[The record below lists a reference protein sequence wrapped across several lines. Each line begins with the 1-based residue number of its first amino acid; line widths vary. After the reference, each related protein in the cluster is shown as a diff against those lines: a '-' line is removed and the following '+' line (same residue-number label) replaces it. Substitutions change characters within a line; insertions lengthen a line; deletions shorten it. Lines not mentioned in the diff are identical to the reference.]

1 MKRSDFI
8 RNVASGVAASLLL
21 PSLAVASAVKKIKHN
36 HVKIVK
42 NGEGKKLNV
51 IGDRMTIKLTGED
64 TGGKYALVEQY
75 NDPGVGIPP
84 HVHAN
89 EDEVFKL
96 IEGEVEFWLG
106 GKSKVLRAG
115 DMIYCPKGVPH
126 TWKVVGDKKA
136 KVDLGFFP
144 AGMENMF
151 EELSRLPAGPP
162 DKELVAGIVG
172 RYGIAFV

>member
-8 RNVASGVAASLLL
+8 RNVASGVAASILL
-21 PSLAVASAVKKIKHN
+21 PSLAVASAVKKEKN
-36 HVKIVK
+36 NPVKIVK

-64 TGGKYALVEQY
+64 TGGKYALVEQH

-106 GKSKVLRAG
+106 DKTKVLKEG
-115 DMIYCPKGVPH
+115 DLIYCPKGVPH
-126 TWKVVGDKKA
+126 TWKVVGNQKA
-136 KVDLGFFP
+136 RVELGFFP
-144 AGMENMF
+144 AGMEKMF
-151 EELSRLPAGPP
+151 EELAGLPEG
-162 DKELVAGIVG
+162 ELDLALVG
-172 RYGIAFV
+172 EICKRYGIRFI

>member
-8 RNVASGVAASLLL
+8 RNVASGVAATLLL
-21 PSLAVASAVKKIKHN
+21 PSLAVASVSKKTKHK
-36 HVKIVK
+36 HLKIVK

-51 IGDRMTIKLTGED
+51 LGDRMTVKLTGED

-84 HVHAN
+84 HMHTN

-106 GKSKVLRAG
+106 DKTKVLKAG

-126 TWKVVGDKKA
+126 TWKVVGNKKA

-144 AGMENMF
+144 AGMEKMF
-151 EELSRLPAGPP
+151 GELANLPEGPP
-162 DKELVAGIVG
+162 DLALVAEICG
-172 RYGIAFV
+172 RYGVEFV

>member
-1 MKRSDFI
+1 MKRSVFI
-8 RNVASGVAASLLL
+8 RNVASGVAATLLL
-21 PSLAVASAVKKIKHN
+21 PSLAVASATKKIKHN
-36 HVKIVK
+36 HIKIVK
-42 NGEGKKLNV
+42 NGDGKKLNV
-51 IGDRMTIKLTGED
+51 LGDRMSVKLTGED

-106 GKSKVLRAG
+106 DKTKVLKAG

-126 TWKVVGDKKA
+126 TWKVVGNKKA

-144 AGMENMF
+144 AGMEKMF
-151 EELSRLPAGPP
+151 EELAQLPAGPP
-162 DKELVAGIVG
+162 DLALVGEICG
-172 RYGIAFV
+172 RYGVEFI

>member
-8 RNVASGVAASLLL
+8 RNVASGVAASILL
-21 PSLAVASAVKKIKHN
+21 PSLAVASAVKKEKN
-36 HVKIVK
+36 NPVKIVK

-64 TGGKYALVEQY
+64 TGGQFTFFEQE
-75 NDPGVGIPP
+75 NDPGTGIPP

-89 EDEVFKL
+89 EDEVFKVV
-96 IEGEVEFWLG
+96 EGKVEFWLNG
-106 GKSKVLRAG
+106 QIKVLEAG
-115 DMIYCPKGVPH
+115 DVIYAPKGVPH
-126 TWKVVGDKKA
+126 TWKVIGDQKA
-136 KVDLGFFP
+136 KVDVSVFP
-144 AGMENMF
+144 AGLEKMF

-162 DKELVAGIVG
+162 DKELVTGIVG